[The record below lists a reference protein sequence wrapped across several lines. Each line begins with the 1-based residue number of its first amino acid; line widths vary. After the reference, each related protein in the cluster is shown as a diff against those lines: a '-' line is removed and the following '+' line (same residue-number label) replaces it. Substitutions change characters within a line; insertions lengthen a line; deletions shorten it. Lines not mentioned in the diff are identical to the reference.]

1 MSGWRGILTGVSDL
15 IEIRDAARAF
25 IAERE
30 WEQFQ
35 DPKSVMLAL
44 VGEVGELAE
53 LLQWLP
59 AEAARELAHEEPLH
73 TRLSEEMADVLVYL
87 VGLADQCGVD
97 LRAGRH
103 RQDRRLQREA
113 PGAVESRCGADPG
126 PRSEGLNRCT
136 RASRRRGEIGTCDGK
151 RANAGVKVAS
161 PVSVQGARSILRFDS
176 ACGRRSDPGA
186 AKAPSRSSWRGWPNV
201 NRYRASRP

>member
-1 MSGWRGILTGVSDL
+1 MPRGPSSR
-15 IEIRDAARAF
+15 ERD
-25 IAERE
+25 

-59 AEAARELAHEEPLH
+59 ADAARDLAHEEPLH

-97 LRAGRH
+97 LGAARAVARSPH
-103 RQDRRLQREA
+103 RGQKHPSGHSAGCRAQQC
-113 PGAVESRCGADPG
+113 GAVRVSC
-126 PRSEGLNRCT
+126 
-136 RASRRRGEIGTCDGK
+136 SRRWAAAPLARG
-151 RANAGVKVAS
+151 RVFVAHRIDEGPLSFPPASVMRRDSGCGS
-161 PVSVQGARSILRFDS
+161 P
-176 ACGRRSDPGA
+176 
-186 AKAPSRSSWRGWPNV
+186 
-201 NRYRASRP
+201 